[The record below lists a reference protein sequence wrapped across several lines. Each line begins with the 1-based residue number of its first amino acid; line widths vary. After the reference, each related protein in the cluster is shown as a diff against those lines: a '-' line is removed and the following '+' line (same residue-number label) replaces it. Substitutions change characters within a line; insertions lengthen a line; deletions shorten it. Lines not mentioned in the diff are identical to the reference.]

1 MALLL
6 FLTSTLT
13 ENPCFKSPISLVTSM
28 VYGYLEPELPPAAAV
43 AALVASPL
51 FLDS

>member
-6 FLTSTLT
+6 FFTSTLT

-28 VYGYLEPELPPAAAV
+28 VYGYLEPELPPAAA
-43 AALVASPL
+43 AALAASPL
-51 FLDS
+51 F